1 MQIMNDEQ
9 RKNTTLYINDT
20 TYESI
25 PEEIVLA
32 SGVYNL
38 TFVCPGFKTL
48 GTSYFFEGG
57 KTFNIDVNMQE
68 ELLSDITL
76 NLKKPMIGSYL
87 VNGISIPSEEGVAS
101 IKVNEKNILGEFLA
115 ENGEYSFFYI
125 PEKNILPDV
134 TFQVKTNFLDKSD
147 YIEKHRRRMY
157 NAYSVLI
164 VSLIPYFYT
173 KGNLDYYTAENNLAK
188 IQTWQTANK
197 VSGGISIAAGTY
209 FVYELVR
216 YFIAADSVLPKDA
229 KIIK

>member
-1 MQIMNDEQ
+1 M
-9 RKNTTLYINDT
+9 
-20 TYESI
+20 
-25 PEEIVLA
+25 
-32 SGVYNL
+32 
-38 TFVCPGFKTL
+38 CPGFNTL

-57 KTFNIDVNMQE
+57 KTFKIDVNMQKE
-68 ELLSDITL
+68 QLSDITL

-87 VNGISIPSEEGVAS
+87 VNGISIPSEEGGAS

-188 IQTWQTANK
+188 I
-197 VSGGISIAAGTY
+197 
-209 FVYELVR
+209 
-216 YFIAADSVLPKDA
+216 
-229 KIIK
+229 